1 MVTIVEVARRAGVST
16 ATVSRVVNNP
26 AIVEKKTRQAVQ
38 AVIAEADYRPNAMA
52 QGLVSQSSKT
62 IGVVI
67 NQFSSSYYGRMLDG
81 VESSLSEVGFKTIA
95 ESSRQSAE
103 GELSAIA
110 SLVDRQCEGI
120 VLHSDKLEDNQLV
133 DLLSKHPNLILMN
146 RPLDGFEGRCVYIDN
161 IQGGKAAASYL
172 CDAHHR
178 DFAIVTGPM
187 SFFECCNRLDGF
199 KREIEARGIHID
211 PNLIIESD
219 FASAGGRVA
228 MEQILESKKPVSAI
242 FFMNDEM
249 AAGAIDVCLEN
260 GVSLPAD
267 ISILGCDD
275 LDIAKFI
282 YPKLTTLHQPLVE
295 VGVAAGVLAHAIATR
310 ADLSNCKRVFDITV
324 IERASVV
331 PFISQIG

>member
-26 AIVEKKTRQAVQ
+26 TIVEKKTRQAVQ
-38 AVIAEADYRPNAMA
+38 AVIAETDYRPNAIA

-81 VESSLSEVGFKTIA
+81 VENSLSELGFKTIA

-120 VLHSDKLEDNQLV
+120 VLHSDKLEDKQLV
-133 DLLSKHPNLILMN
+133 DLLTKHPNLILMN
-146 RPLDGFEGRCVYIDN
+146 RPLEGFAERCVYIDN
-161 IQGGKAAASYL
+161 IQGGQAAASYL

-187 SFFECCNRLDGF
+187 SFFECRNRLDGF
-199 KREIEARGIHID
+199 KRETEVRGIIID
-211 PNLIIESD
+211 PDLIIESD
-219 FASAGGRVA
+219 FTSAGGRVA

-260 GVSLPAD
+260 GISLPAD

-295 VGVAAGVLAHAIATR
+295 VGVAAGVLAHSIATH
-310 ADLSNCKRVFDITV
+310 ADISKCKRVFDITV
-324 IERASVV
+324 IERASVM
-331 PFISQIG
+331 PFGS